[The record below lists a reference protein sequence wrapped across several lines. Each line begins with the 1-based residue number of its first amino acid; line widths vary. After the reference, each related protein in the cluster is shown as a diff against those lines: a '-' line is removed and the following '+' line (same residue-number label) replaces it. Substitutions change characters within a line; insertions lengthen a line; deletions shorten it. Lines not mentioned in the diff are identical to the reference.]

1 MRMRALL
8 ILLATPAC
16 IPWEPPGADPSTS
29 SGSSEP
35 EPPGSTGWQLPPRTR
50 DGGQSGTST
59 TTSTST
65 STSTTPGSAATS
77 EPDPAT
83 ASGEPLPA
91 IDLAA
96 LKIGEIHPDP
106 DGKDG
111 GPDSPEFLEIVHVG
125 AEPLALAGLEI
136 VARTWPTMTG
146 AELGLEDLSLA
157 PGQRLLIARYAV
169 ASDLPD
175 PPVSITDD
183 GIRVAFAADGGLRN
197 ADGAAL
203 LLAGEQIGD
212 LVVYGLAQPAPWDGD
227 GWSGPPVPKP
237 GSGHSLCRSA
247 GDDHD
252 DASDWTTCAPSPGL
266 PNELEAGTTGDP
278 DPDGTGTSSTT
289 GTTGEPLPG
298 EIVIVEVL
306 SNPVGPGNE
315 EKHAEFVEIENL
327 GPGPVDLATWTIAD
341 ALTEQPV
348 GADPLLYLSGDGGC
362 VPATCLAPGQ
372 RAVLVGNVYTGP
384 TGPGLVLVTDD
395 TTLANAGLAVHEPVA
410 LRDGE
415 GTLRSTYRAWPDPL
429 VAPDPALT
437 EAALVRVSPDA
448 LDSPEAW
455 SFAAPTPGL

>member
-1 MRMRALL
+1 MRALL

-29 SGSSEP
+29 SGSIEP
-35 EPPGSTGWQLPPRTR
+35 EPPGSTGWQLPPRER
-50 DGGQSGTST
+50 DRGPAG

-65 STSTTPGSAATS
+65 TSTSSTSAPETAT
-77 EPDPAT
+77 
-83 ASGEPLPA
+83 GEPLPA

-96 LKIGEIHPDP
+96 LQLAEIHPDP

-111 GPDSPEFLEIVHVG
+111 GPDSPEFLELVHVG
-125 AEPLALAGLEI
+125 GQPLALAGLEI
-136 VARTWPTMTG
+136 VARAWPTLTG
-146 AELGLEDLSLA
+146 AELGLADLSLA
-157 PGQRLLIARYAV
+157 PGQRLVIARYAT

-175 PPVSITDD
+175 PSLSVTDD

-203 LLAGEQIGD
+203 LRSGEQIGD
-212 LVVYGLAQPAPWDGD
+212 LMIYGLAQPDPWGGD
-227 GWSGPPVPKP
+227 GWSGPPAPAP
-237 GSGHSLCRSA
+237 GSGQSLCRIS
-247 GDDHD
+247 DDHD
-252 DASDWTTCAPSPGL
+252 DASDWITCPPSPGL
-266 PNELEAGTTGDP
+266 PTEPDAGTTGEI
-278 DPDGTGTSSTT
+278 GTGT
-289 GTTGEPLPG
+289 GTTGEPEPG

-306 SNPVGPGNE
+306 SNPPGPGNE
-315 EKHAEFVEIENL
+315 EKYAEFVEIENL
-327 GPGPVDLATWTIAD
+327 GPGTVDLATWTIAD
-341 ALTEQPV
+341 ALTEQPT

-372 RAVLVGNVYTGP
+372 RAILVGNLYAGP
-384 TGPGLVLVTDD
+384 EGPGLVLVTDD

-415 GTLRSTYRAWPDPL
+415 GVLRSTYRAWPDPL

-448 LDSPEAW
+448 LDTPEAW
-455 SFAAPTPGL
+455 SFAAPTPGV

>member
-1 MRMRALL
+1 MRALL

-29 SGSSEP
+29 SGSFEP

-59 TTSTST
+59 ST

-77 EPDPAT
+77 EPEHAT

-96 LKIGEIHPDP
+96 LQIGEIHPDP

-125 AEPLALAGLEI
+125 AEPLALASLEI
-136 VARTWPTMTG
+136 VARAWPTMTG
-146 AELGLEDLSLA
+146 ADLGLADLSLA
-157 PGQRLLIARYAV
+157 PGQRLLVARYAE

-175 PPVSITDD
+175 PRVSVMDD
-183 GIRVAFAADGGLRN
+183 GIRVAFATDDGLRN

-203 LLAGEQIGD
+203 LRSGEQIGD
-212 LVVYGLAQPAPWDGD
+212 LVVYGVAQPAPWDGD
-227 GWSGPPVPKP
+227 GWSGPPVPAP
-237 GSGHSLCRSA
+237 GTGHSLCRSTSE
-247 GDDHD
+247 DHD

-266 PNELEAGTTGDP
+266 PGEPEAGTTGDP
-278 DPDGTGTSSTT
+278 DPDPDGT

-306 SNPVGPGNE
+306 SNPVGPGSE

-327 GPGPVDLATWTIAD
+327 GPGTVDLATWTIAD
-341 ALTEQPV
+341 SLAEKPT

-362 VPATCLAPGQ
+362 LPATCLAPGQ

-384 TGPGLVLVTDD
+384 KGPGLMLVTDD
-395 TTLANAGLAVHEPVA
+395 TTLANGGLAVHEPVA

-437 EAALVRVSPDA
+437 EAALVRSSPDA
-448 LDSPEAW
+448 VDAPEAW